1 MPELTRRNF
10 LAASSALTLAGL
22 IGGGAAFARESR
34 LRLSWWGNNDRAE
47 RTNKVIDLFK
57 AANAGV
63 EIEGQTLPGGG
74 DYWTR
79 LATQTAGGNPPDVIQ
94 MDYRYIFEYAGRG
107 VLLPLDD
114 LMTSTVNL
122 SNWPEERIEVG
133 RVDGKVYGVSLG
145 ANTGA
150 VILNLTAREEADIE
164 PPTIGTTR
172 EQFADLCAQFSAK
185 TTRTAFFGTQDA
197 SGHETSFE
205 TYLRQRGK
213 ALYAADGNLGFDET
227 DAKARLDL
235 WVEMRKSGAC
245 VPAEVQA
252 LSQGNVDTSVVTV
265 GKAATGIAQS
275 NQLVSYQ
282 KANTDKLGM
291 TSIPVIE
298 GGQLGQYL
306 KPSMY
311 FSLSS
316 QTKDPEL
323 AGKFLDFFINNPEA
337 MQVLGVERSAPEAP
351 ETRQAILPS
360 PDESSQAALTYLD
373 SIASVIGTL
382 PPAPP
387 QGAGEGTT
395 VLMSV
400 AEEVAFEAKST
411 EQGAADLV
419 AGMAQ
424 AVGRG

>member
-1 MPELTRRNF
+1 MLTRRSF

-22 IGGGAAFARESR
+22 VGSGRAFAQESR
-34 LRLSWWGNNDRAE
+34 LRLSWWGNAERAE
-47 RTNKVIDLFK
+47 RTNKVVDLFK

-63 EIEGQTLPGGG
+63 DIEGQTLPGGG
-74 DYWTR
+74 DYWTW

-107 VLLPLDD
+107 VLLPLDE
-114 LMTSTVNL
+114 LMASTIDL

-150 VILNLTAREEADIE
+150 VILNLSAWEEAGIE
-164 PPTIGTTR
+164 PPTVGTTW
-172 EQFADLCAQFSAK
+172 EQFADLCTQFSGK
-185 TTRTAFFGTQDA
+185 TQRADFYGTQDA

-213 ALYAADGNLGFDET
+213 AMYANDGSLGFDET
-227 DAKARLDL
+227 DAKAWLDL
-235 WVEMRKSGAC
+235 WAEMRKAKAC
-245 VPAEVQA
+245 VPAEIQA

-298 GGQLGQYL
+298 GGKPGQYL

-316 QTKDPEL
+316 QTKNPEL

-337 MQVLGVERSAPEAP
+337 MQILGVERGAPEAP
-351 ETRQAILPS
+351 ATRQAILPS
-360 PDESSQAALTYLD
+360 LDEPSQAALTYLD

>member
-1 MPELTRRNF
+1 
-10 LAASSALTLAGL
+10 
-22 IGGGAAFARESR
+22 
-34 LRLSWWGNNDRAE
+34 
-47 RTNKVIDLFK
+47 
-57 AANAGV
+57 
-63 EIEGQTLPGGG
+63 
-74 DYWTR
+74 
-79 LATQTAGGNPPDVIQ
+79 

-114 LMTSTVNL
+114 LLTSTIDL
-122 SNWPEERIEVG
+122 SNWPEERIDVG
-133 RVDGKVYGVSLG
+133 RVDGKVYGISLG

-150 VILNLTAREEADIE
+150 VILNLTAWEEAGIE
-164 PPTIGTTR
+164 PPTIGTTW
-172 EQFADLCAQFSAK
+172 EQFADLCTQFTSK
-185 TTRTAFFGTQDA
+185 TTRTGFFGTQDA

-213 ALYAADGNLGFDET
+213 ATYAADGSLGFDET
-227 DAKARLDL
+227 DAKAWFDL
-235 WVEMRKSGAC
+235 WNEMRKAGAC
-245 VPAEVQA
+245 VPADVQA

-282 KANTDKLGM
+282 KANTDRLGM
-291 TSIPVIE
+291 TSIPVVE
-298 GGQLGQYL
+298 GGQPGQYL

-323 AGKFLDFFINNPEA
+323 AGKFLDFFINNPDS
-337 MQVLGVERSAPEAP
+337 MQILGVERGAPEAP

-360 PDESSQAALTYLD
+360 LDEASQEALTYLD
-373 SIASVIGTL
+373 SITAVIGAL

-400 AEEVAFEAKST
+400 AEEVAFEAKSS

-424 AVGRG
+424 AVARG